1 MSRGSDDDVLDLEP
15 DQQEWPPTPRP
26 ARRGSSSGR
35 RAARRTRDRRR
46 NVAALAVVA
55 VLLLP
60 LVVAGVV
67 LASKVQ
73 RSEPVA
79 VVQTPD
85 ATVPDLK
92 LLIPEG
98 LTLDA
103 AGHRVAQLEG
113 RTTKAFLDAAASGD
127 IRSKF
132 QPPEVKSLEGL
143 FWSDTYLVGAKET
156 EAVTLK
162 RIVEEFDRRMDKLG
176 LGNPSSTG
184 LTPYQTIIVASLVQ
198 KESGRVEDD
207 APIAAVILNRIRQKM
222 PLQIDATLCFAKG
235 GCPPVPNDAD
245 KKIDSPYNTYK
256 VSGLP
261 PTPISSVTEAAVRA
275 TLAPANVPYLYYVA
289 DKDGKSIF
297 ATTLA
302 EHERNVARVRAGG

>member
-1 MSRGSDDDVLDLEP
+1 MSRGSDDDVLDLAPEDRP
-15 DQQEWPPTPRP
+15 WPPTPR
-26 ARRGSSSGR
+26 ADVRGTPR
-35 RAARRTRDRRR
+35 RASRRSRDRRR
-46 NVAALAVVA
+46 SVAALAVVA

-60 LVVAGVV
+60 LIVAGVV

-73 RSEPVA
+73 RSEPAA
-79 VVQTPD
+79 VVEVPD

-98 LTLDA
+98 ITLDA
-103 AGHRVAQLEG
+103 AAHRIAQLEG
-113 RTTKAFLDAAASGD
+113 RSTKGFLDAAASGGV
-127 IRSKF
+127 RSKY

-162 RIVEEFDRRMDKLG
+162 RIVEEFDRRMDKVG
-176 LGNPSSTG
+176 LGNPSPTG
-184 LTPYQTIIVASLVQ
+184 LTAYQTLVVASLVQ
-198 KESGRVEDD
+198 KESGRPEDD
-207 APIAAVILNRIRQKM
+207 APIAAVILNRLRQKM
-222 PLQIDATLCFAKG
+222 PLQIDATLCYAKG

-245 KKIDSPYNTYK
+245 KRIDSPYNTYR
-256 VSGLP
+256 VGGLP

-289 DKDGKSIF
+289 DKDGRSIF